1 MPLLRGVLIAS
12 KIYAPVVTPSS
23 RIAASTTSPVEIV
36 SATSVGDGQKQHNDQ
51 KMWQKLIINCIKGLY
66 LYSMD
71 NLSALT
77 ISMATVM
84 RSLTGAHLHGLNC
97 TQLLRSCG
105 IDPAL
110 QSSPQTRIPAR
121 QFIELCRRTS
131 GLLEDEHHGLLER
144 KQRLGGYHAIATN
157 AVHGKTLGEAMERFT
172 SVSNLFDNS
181 LHLSCVVDGHKA
193 SLQVLRRTGMQV
205 RDSFAIDTKLMILH
219 RFASWLI
226 NERIALQLVKLDYQ
240 APPLHEHEYLFYGA
254 SVLNGADYS
263 SIEFDQAYFDRPVL
277 QTELSLAA
285 YSQGAPANLYLPFEE
300 SGQYTRHI
308 RRYLDSLPE
317 GAFAQCSLN
326 SYCENQDISSGSL
339 RRRLKLEGSSWQ
351 AIRNSVRRE
360 QAIKLL
366 ASSDHSVEQIAF
378 LVGYTEAAPFI
389 RAFRKWTGAT
399 PLQFRKSL
407 QREHVFY

>member
-1 MPLLRGVLIAS
+1 
-12 KIYAPVVTPSS
+12 
-23 RIAASTTSPVEIV
+23 
-36 SATSVGDGQKQHNDQ
+36 
-51 KMWQKLIINCIKGLY
+51 
-66 LYSMD
+66 MD
-71 NLSALT
+71 NLLALT

-84 RSLTGAHLHGLNC
+84 RSLTGAQLHGLDC
-97 TQLLRSCG
+97 SQLLRSCG

-144 KQRLGGYHAIATN
+144 KQRFGGYHAIATN
-157 AVHGKTLGEAMERFT
+157 AVHGKTLGEAMQRFM

-181 LHLSCVVDGHKA
+181 LHLSCVLEGRNA
-193 SLQVLRRTGMQV
+193 SLRVRRRSGMQV
-205 RDSFAIDTKLMILH
+205 HDSFAIDTMLMILH

-254 SVLNGADYS
+254 SVLNGAEHS

-277 QTELSLAA
+277 QTEQTLAV
-285 YSQGAPANLYLPFEE
+285 YSQDAPANLYLPFDE
-300 SGQYTRHI
+300 SGQHTLQL
-308 RRYLDSLPE
+308 RRYLDQIP
-317 GAFAQCSLN
+317 AATFAQHSVK
-326 SYCENQDISSGSL
+326 SYCTQLGISSDSL
-339 RRRLKLEGSSWQ
+339 RRRLKEEGSSWQ

-360 QAIKLL
+360 HAIKLL
-366 ASSDHSVEQIAF
+366 ASSAHSVEQIAF
-378 LVGYTEAAPFI
+378 LIGYTEAAPFI

-407 QREHVFY
+407 QR